1 MSKKRSIAAK
11 LAAATQIT
19 TLTKEVKQLT
29 DDLANQ
35 QKNHE
40 LQINSLLREVG
51 LANELDIL
59 QHTALDDMKKLI
71 PFANKIKKKWIKAVQ
86 QITGQPTRTVT
97 KADLGSEIMIPAE
110 ERKWYSIQE
119 EAPNRSITNAR
130 YRVISQGLIVGDDL
144 IEQAVVARI
153 SDS

>member
-1 MSKKRSIAAK
+1 M
-11 LAAATQIT
+11 
-19 TLTKEVKQLT
+19 
-29 DDLANQ
+29 ANQ

-59 QHTALDDMKKLI
+59 QHTVIDDMTKLV
-71 PFANKIKKKWIKAVQ
+71 PFANKIKKKWLKAVQ

-119 EAPNRSITNAR
+119 EVPNRSITDAR
-130 YRVISQGLIVGDDL
+130 YRVISQGLIVGHDV
-144 IEQAVVARI
+144 IEPAVVARI